1 MAGSNPTCYGN
12 GWKQMGS
19 ECWWTRAVR
28 RWTATCAAAA
38 VSIWAVPGCPHT
50 ARWEPDGCA
59 AVWWMCCH
67 VTDAAP
73 LLCTYCKSE
82 SRVKWW
88 ACAGVGAQVVSALV
102 LLLASRRW
110 EWSISAFPSSALP
123 LTQLW
128 ISSGNRLCS
137 VAGTQDLSSQF
148 FFPSQNRF
156 QICIKFLFILPPLL
170 YVFAAEGKAESVQDR
185 HWRSYHSSYE
195 PSPAMVPNEPL

>member
-1 MAGSNPTCYGN
+1 MVMVGNKWDLSAGGREPCAGGRQLVQQQQSVSGQC
-12 GWKQMGS
+12 
-19 ECWWTRAVR
+19 RAVLTPR
-28 RWTATCAAAA
+28 GENLMDAQPC
-38 VSIWAVPGCPHT
+38 
-50 ARWEPDGCA
+50 DGCA
-59 AVWWMCCH
+59 AMWRMLHPCCALT
-67 VTDAAP
+67 VNQRA
-73 LLCTYCKSE
+73 E
-82 SRVKWW
+82 SSGERAVL
-88 ACAGVGAQVVSALV
+88 VLALA

-123 LTQLW
+123 LMQLW